1 MEELKARLN
10 GLEDRLTLTM
20 KAMQNLHKGL
30 EQIEVS
36 LRHND
41 KDKSI
46 IYIMLLMSF
55 TLHLL
60 DFFK

>member
-30 EQIEVS
+30 EQVEVS
-36 LRHND
+36 LRHNH
-41 KDKSI
+41 KDKSV